1 MPSYNAPIR
10 VAARSA
16 NPRLLAKRKATI
28 VSWTVALLATAVFQA
43 TCPSSLSAQSPERP
57 NVILIMTD
65 DQGWW
70 DLGIH
75 GSEKLDT
82 PVMDRL
88 ASEGVELT
96 RFYVQPVCAPTR
108 AGLMTGRYYLRTGLY
123 NTRFGGDTMG
133 ADEITVAE
141 ILREHGYR
149 TGVFGKWHLGRYAA
163 SSPNAQG
170 FDEALTFSHGHI
182 ERYDHPSQLTH
193 NGTPVQIRGYI
204 TDVLTDAAIQ
214 FAESNRDRPFFC
226 YLPYNVPHVPLVL
239 GHAVHLQD
247 RGDALLRK
255 YLERGVPVREAH
267 IYGMIERC
275 DANIGRLVEAID
287 RLGLREKTVVFFM
300 SDNGGIHK
308 FYKAGLRGGK
318 GSVYEGGVRS
328 PLLARW
334 PGHFPAGAK
343 SDAMASHVD
352 LLPTICELAG
362 ASPPSD
368 RPIDGRSIAEL
379 LRTGQGASP
388 HDYVYH
394 TWNRYVPVDD
404 QRWAIGGQRYKLT
417 QGRLYDLAADP
428 GETKD
433 LAKEQPERVREMRAE
448 FVRWFRDVTA
458 GQVYEPVAIPVGR
471 PEQNPVEIQASWA
484 VIEGD
489 GTHYTFLGYDW
500 DTIDGWGEPG
510 DAARW
515 KIDVH
520 RAGTYEVRVSYGA
533 APASAGSRF
542 RIAVGD
548 RALEGTVEATVTP
561 DVFIR
566 RTVGTLDLPA
576 GPATL
581 VVRPAHVNGEEL
593 MRLNRIWLER
603 LDGTPKRR

>member
-1 MPSYNAPIR
+1 MLRFLASTRAGCRGCVPRRLP
-10 VAARSA
+10 RSITA
-16 NPRLLAKRKATI
+16 LAIA
-28 VSWTVALLATAVFQA
+28 VLATAIIQSVC
-43 TCPSSLSAQSPERP
+43 TSSLKAASRGRP

-88 ASEGVELT
+88 AGEGVELT
-96 RFYVQPVCAPTR
+96 RFYVEPVCAPTR

-141 ILREHGYR
+141 ILRGHGYR
-149 TGVFGKWHLGRYAA
+149 TGIFGKWHLGRYAPC
-163 SSPNAQG
+163 SPNAQG

-193 NGTPVQIRGYI
+193 NGTPVQVRGYI

-226 YLPYNVPHVPLVL
+226 YLPYNVPHEPMVL
-239 GHAVHLQD
+239 GHAVHLQK
-247 RGDALLRK
+247 RGQALLSK
-255 YLERGVPVREAH
+255 YIERGLPVREAH

-275 DANIGRLVEAID
+275 DENIGRLVETID
-287 RLGLREKTVVFFM
+287 RLGLREKTIVFFM

-318 GSVYEGGVRS
+318 ASVYEGGVRS
-328 PLLARW
+328 PFLARW
-334 PGHFPAGAK
+334 PGHFPAGVK

-368 RPIDGRSIAEL
+368 RPLDGRSIAEL

-394 TWNRYVPVDD
+394 TWNRYVPLDD
-404 QRWAIGGQRYKLT
+404 KRWAVGGQRYKLAE
-417 QGRLYDLAADP
+417 GRLFDLVDDP

-448 FVRWFRDVTA
+448 FVRWFREVTA
-458 GQVYEPVAIPVGR
+458 GQVYEPAAIPVGR
-471 PEQNPVEIQASWA
+471 PEENPVEIQASWA
-484 VIEGD
+484 VLEGD
-489 GTHYTFLGYDW
+489 DTHYTFLGYDW
-500 DTIDGWGEPG
+500 DTIDGWREPG
-510 DAARW
+510 DLVRW
-515 KIDVH
+515 KIDVV
-520 RAGTYEVRVSYGA
+520 RAGSYEVRVSYGA

-548 RALEGTVEATVTP
+548 RSLEGTVEATVTP

-566 RTVGTLDLPA
+566 RTVGNLDLAA

-581 VVRPAHVNGEEL
+581 VVQPVQVSGEEL

-603 LDGTPKRR
+603 LDRSPKPR